1 MTYRPL
7 GNSGLLVST
16 IGLGTNA
23 FGSRIDADQTRAV
36 VDAALDAGVT
46 LFDTADTYGVGAS
59 EELLGAALG
68 KRRDD
73 VVVATKFGMDMK
85 GANGPD
91 WGARASRRYVR
102 RAVEAS
108 LRRLGT
114 DHIDL
119 YQLHQPDLVTPV
131 QETLEALTELVTEGK
146 VRYVGCSNFAAWEV
160 VDAHWTAV
168 SAGVQPFV
176 SAQNEYSLYN
186 RTAEEELVPAL
197 SRLGMSLIAYFP
209 LAYGLLTGK
218 YRRGEDAPEGS
229 RLGAQGQEHRLAG
242 ADWDRIEALQAF
254 ADERGVDHP
263 RRGAR
268 RARGPARGRQ
278 RHRGRDAARAGRLER
293 PGRPL
298 AAECRGPRRA
308 GGHQHR
314 AGRRPDPSVVHPE
327 GLSGGAR
334 RTLSRQ
340 IDPCC
345 RAVLPGFVEFCP
357 AISTGRSR

>member
-7 GNSGLLVST
+7 GTSGLMVST

-23 FGSRIDADQTRAV
+23 FGSRIDAHQTRAV
-36 VDAALDAGVT
+36 VDAAIEAGIT
-46 LFDTADTYGVGAS
+46 LFDTSDTYGVGAS

-68 KRRDD
+68 RRRDD
-73 VVVATKFGMDMK
+73 VVLATKFGMDMR

-119 YQLHQPDLVTPV
+119 YQLHQPDLVTPLA
-131 QETLEALTELVTEGK
+131 ETLQALSELVGEGK

-168 SAGVQPFV
+168 SAGLHPFV

-186 RTAEEELVPAL
+186 RAAEEELVPAL
-197 SRLGMSLIAYFP
+197 ERCGVSLIAYFP

-218 YRRGEDAPEGS
+218 YRRDEQAPPGS
-229 RLGAQGQEHRLAG
+229 RLSAAGQAHRLAG
-242 ADWDRIEALQAF
+242 ADWERVEALRAF
-254 ADERGVDHP
+254 ADERGISLLDVALGGLAAQP
-263 RRGAR
+263 AIGSVIAGATR
-268 RARGPARGRQ
+268 PEQIEANV
-278 RHRGRDAARAGRLER
+278 RAGLWKPTAEDLEALR
-293 PGRPL
+293 AVNSDRGHEMTHRSYVRSPGR
-298 AAECRGPRRA
+298 A
-308 GGHQHR
+308 G
-314 AGRRPDPSVVHPE
+314 
-327 GLSGGAR
+327 
-334 RTLSRQ
+334 
-340 IDPCC
+340 
-345 RAVLPGFVEFCP
+345 
-357 AISTGRSR
+357 

>member
-1 MTYRPL
+1 MAEMTYRRL

-59 EELLGAALG
+59 EELLGSALG

-168 SAGVQPFV
+168 SRGVQPFV

-197 SRLGMSLIAYFP
+197 SRLGISLIAYFP

-242 ADWDRIEALQAF
+242 ADWDRIGALQAF
-254 ADERGVDHP
+254 ADERGVDLLDVALGGLAAQP
-263 RRGAR
+263 AVGSVIAGATR
-268 RARGPARGRQ
+268 PEQVASNVRAGLWQPSAEDLDALADINTERGRGLT
-278 RHRGRDAARAGRLER
+278 HRSFTRK
-293 PGRPL
+293 P
-298 AAECRGPRRA
+298 
-308 GGHQHR
+308 
-314 AGRRPDPSVVHPE
+314 
-327 GLSGGAR
+327 
-334 RTLSRQ
+334 
-340 IDPCC
+340 
-345 RAVLPGFVEFCP
+345 
-357 AISTGRSR
+357 